1 MSVNNNQERM
11 MNKEPATDIPEL
23 MDNARNMLGEVS
35 IGEGTMCWDGAGEVL
50 LFVGMEKTRDDGMVG
65 VDAVLESTTTT
76 VFRRNNRQA
85 WGIVYKFCTPPILLL
100 NTVVYHCTV
109 QSEGPPGPPF

>member
-50 LFVGMEKTRDDGMVG
+50 FVGMEKTRDDGMVG

-85 WGIVYKFCTPPILLL
+85 WGIVYKFCSPILLL
-100 NTVVYHCTV
+100 NTVVSSTTVTV
-109 QSEGPPGPPF
+109 QSEGPPGPLF